1 MKDLNST
8 RVQLS
13 DPNIDPTLYIEIL
26 LLIYADDTILIL
38 DDRQKLQ
45 NTLNN
50 FVSYCKDWKL
60 NINIEKTKVM
70 ALGSKTKN
78 LHFKIMNKELEIIKS
93 YKYLGTHFS
102 GNGNF
107 KASRLHLADQAK
119 KSHVFIILKGYLI

>member
-8 RVQLS
+8 GVQLG

-26 LLIYADDTILIL
+26 LLIYADDTILIS
-38 DDRQKLQ
+38 DDPQKLQ

-50 FVSYCKDWKL
+50 FVSYSKDWKL
-60 NINIEKTKVM
+60 NINIEKTKNI
-70 ALGSKTKN
+70 ALGSKPKN
-78 LHFKIMNKELEIIKS
+78 LHFKIMNKELEIVKS

-102 GNGNF
+102 SNGNF

-119 KSHVFIILKGYLI
+119 KGHEFII